1 MKPFFKFVSQQ
12 PGTTTAGLVTLY
24 LEINDTFIA
33 GAYQHAGQPPLSD
46 LRWVILPLPPRTI
59 IKGIIFKPAS
69 LHHVLSSFLIDHTL
83 TQPHTVVSFP
93 ALAATAKPFRNF
105 ILLSLT
111 LALKKV
117 PLSLTKVVACPLT
130 GTQGSVTTPA
140 TGTEGTL
147 PRLTALTTPDLD
159 ATPDELASF
168 RQPAGSSPTTWLTG
182 SLFLFVTLVVTAVT
196 LQVRM
201 HRRIAEQERQV
212 NQTRIIVTKHQD
224 KIHTLTILAK
234 KTACLQ
240 EKVTHIEKL
249 KKNTHNPTTL
259 LTTISHTTP
268 KNIVLTNIKIEPACL
283 PQTTG
288 TTNQAKPKN
297 NTQPMTVLLE
307 GTGLSTPSIL
317 SFVKKLSAPTSGIAN
332 PILTTLV
339 RTPKN
344 KNQAKTQKTYHFT
357 VSGTLEQV

>member
-1 MKPFFKFVSQQ
+1 MKPFFKSVSQQ

-46 LRWVILPLPPRTI
+46 LRWATLPLPPRTI
-59 IKGIIFKPAS
+59 IKGIIFKPAT
-69 LHHVLSSFLIDHTL
+69 LHHVLASFLIDHTL
-83 TQPHTVVSFP
+83 THPLTVVSFP
-93 ALAATAKPFRNF
+93 ALTTTPKPFRNF

-117 PLSLTKVVACPLT
+117 PLSLTKVVACRLT

-140 TGTEGTL
+140 TGTEETL
-147 PRLTALTTPDLD
+147 PRLTALTTQDLD

-182 SLFLFVTLVVTAVT
+182 SLFLFVALVMTAFT
-196 LQVRM
+196 LQLHM

-212 NQTRIIVTKHQD
+212 NQTRTIVTNHQE

-234 KTACLQ
+234 KTAQLQ
-240 EKVTHIEKL
+240 EKVTIIEKL

-259 LTTISHTTP
+259 LTTISHATP
-268 KNIVLTNIKIEPACL
+268 KNITLTAIKIEPAGL
-283 PQTTG
+283 SNQTG
-288 TTNQAKPKN
+288 TTNQVKTKN
-297 NTQPMTVLLE
+297 NKQPMAILLE
-307 GTGLSTPSIL
+307 GTGLSAPSIL
-317 SFVKKLSAPTSGIAN
+317 AFVKKLSAPTSGIAN

-344 KNQAKTQKTYHFT
+344 KNPVKTQKTYHFT